1 MSISGVGLKFYQ
13 NNVAT
18 MNIIALES
26 HHNI

>member
-13 NNVAT
+13 NNVVT
-18 MNIIALES
+18 MNIIALEN

>member
-18 MNIIALES
+18 MNIVALES
-26 HHNI
+26 YHNI